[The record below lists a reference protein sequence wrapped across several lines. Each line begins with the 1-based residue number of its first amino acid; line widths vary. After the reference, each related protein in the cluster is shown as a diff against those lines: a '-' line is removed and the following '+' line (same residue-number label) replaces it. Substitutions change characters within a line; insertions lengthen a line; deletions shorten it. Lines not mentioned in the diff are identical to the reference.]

1 MRQLQHTRKQ
11 TVPTYL
17 IWLSL
22 KHIIMKPWHQKFHWL
37 SDTNLNNQHQ
47 TAFLWSVTI
56 HLIIYSTL
64 FSSSV
69 ATSLLLCAKRSVQGS
84 ESPIYFTISDAVVNL
99 ISFMVRKRFLFR
111 KSKVNTTWS
120 TYTKL
125 INTWWITHSGLVEGF
140 VDTKNCQ
147 ELCSHGRR
155 ISWFRL
161 RSSRRWV
168 FCGSLHQPNIIVP
181 TKCMVFFRIHSR
193 SDRQYLHNLDGVV
206 PKRNVFYNQLVHCKL
221 GI

>member
-1 MRQLQHTRKQ
+1 MVGYNPSDFLFDSIFVFRRDVPSFMRQEKSTSLRKSNNFFILQSQ
-11 TVPTYL
+11 T
-17 IWLSL
+17 
-22 KHIIMKPWHQKFHWL
+22 
-37 SDTNLNNQHQ
+37 
-47 TAFLWSVTI
+47 LW
-56 HLIIYSTL
+56 STL
-64 FSSSV
+64 F
-69 ATSLLLCAKRSVQGS
+69 RSWFGS
-84 ESPIYFTISDAVVNL
+84 GFFYG
-99 ISFMVRKRFLFR
+99 

-125 INTWWITHSGLVEGF
+125 IATWRIAHSGLVEGF
-140 VDTKNCQ
+140 VDTKDCQ
-147 ELCSHGRR
+147 EPCSHGRR

-161 RSSRRWV
+161 RSSRQWV
-168 FCGSLHQPNIIVP
+168 FSAFLHQPNIIVP